1 MGLFDFFDP
10 KKKDIAVETEND
22 LPSFTVDVNGFIMFK
37 DPDLGGCGIFEVEP
51 CVSGMGFTHTDSLQ
65 NGMDT
70 ESNAYDPQNG
80 DGWKFRDRRHDVVP
94 QWVAFLNG
102 LFPHDESE
110 TQTQVQILLK
120 KTRPYEWATRYN
132 YAFNEN
138 DAVIGEFYASRGYNS
153 GNSRKARLM
162 RARANDYLGF
172 LKAQSDESSRPSLTM
187 DLNKLDSY
195 AVKMYIVVSHTPS
208 SEGWWIDGRDT
219 DYYMKDE
226 STPDALFKGS
236 DFVDRIAGMLT
247 KRSVQSMYDNG
258 NNTAN
263 DLFPFES
270 DITAQIIETRMRRI
284 EQNLANIYEKTPPN
298 DRAFFI
304 RRLEPKESAGLV
316 KFFPNVLTPY
326 FAKAMDV
333 LHENINDIYYG
344 FDTENASMTGD
355 SGYMSRVAKDI
366 IYGNVDLSLSDEE
379 ENEFLDKYRSMT
391 WEEAEGTI
399 DDVYASEKDKL
410 SAFNDAAQS
419 IADREYY
426 GDEDDEPDELDDMW
440 RDMGGFTINT
450 TSDEDEE
457 TLRREYLKR
466 QGRKSLTVANTLEN
480 KRLREERLQSHDA
493 SGEYNQERIDAL
505 ASDGENRASRRR
517 RLNRDNP
524 GAVAR
529 KRVIKNGGDGNGAA
543 RRNGAK
549 NVRQI
554 EPRKR

>member
-70 ESNAYDPQNG
+70 ESVSYDPQNG

-120 KTRPYEWATRYN
+120 KTRPYEWVTRYN

-219 DYYMKDE
+219 DYYLKDE

-236 DFVDRIAGMLT
+236 EFVDKIAGMLT

-284 EQNLANIYEKTPPN
+284 EQNLANIYEKIPPN

-304 RRLEPKESAGLV
+304 RRLEPKEAAGLV

-344 FDTENASMTGD
+344 FDTENASLTGD

-426 GDEDDEPDELDDMW
+426 GDDEDEPDELDDMW

-529 KRVIKNGGDGNGAA
+529 KRVIKNGGDGTGGT
-543 RRNGAK
+543 RRSGTK
-549 NVRQI
+549 NIRQI
-554 EPRKR
+554 DPRKK

>member
-70 ESNAYDPQNG
+70 ESDAYDPQNG

-94 QWVAFLNG
+94 HWVAFLNG

-138 DAVIGEFYASRGYNS
+138 DAVIGEFYASMGYNS

-219 DYYMKDE
+219 DYYLKDE
-226 STPDALFKGS
+226 SSPDALFKGS
-236 DFVDRIAGMLT
+236 EFVDKIAGMLT

-284 EQNLANIYEKTPPN
+284 EQNLANIYEKIPSN

-304 RRLEPKESAGLV
+304 RRLEPKEAAGLV

-379 ENEFLDKYRSMT
+379 ENEFLDKYRGMT

-426 GDEDDEPDELDDMW
+426 GETEDEPDELDNMW

-517 RLNRDNP
+517 RMNRDNP
-524 GAVAR
+524 GAIAR
-529 KRVIKNGGDGNGAA
+529 KRVVKNGGDGTSGA

-549 NVRQI
+549 NIRQI
-554 EPRKR
+554 DPRKK